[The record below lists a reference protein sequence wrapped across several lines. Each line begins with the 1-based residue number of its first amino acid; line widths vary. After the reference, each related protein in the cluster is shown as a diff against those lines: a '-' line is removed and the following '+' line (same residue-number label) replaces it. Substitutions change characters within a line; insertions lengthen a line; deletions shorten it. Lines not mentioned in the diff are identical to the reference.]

1 MIFWASIGN
10 FVEGEKSKSLVS
22 SCIRVEWP
30 ISILFRWWNFPKTS
44 TLLVSGFQISVRSNT
59 SSSVGSQLGWH
70 WKTFLR
76 KPENFSSP
84 MCQYW
89 WWRFTALEKQS
100 EQIGKNWRKSW
111 GRWKKLGGGGNLGV
125 GSRQMR
131 VVAAADPT
139 QHPSIRISSQSVLS
153 QDSWPLSRALCRL
166 GGNK

>member
-1 MIFWASIGN
+1 MIFWASIGD

-22 SCIRVEWP
+22 SCIRVYRP

-111 GRWKKLGGGGNLGV
+111 GRWKKLGAVAILGWV
-125 GSRQMR
+125 RDKWELWQLLI
-131 VVAAADPT
+131 
-139 QHPSIRISSQSVLS
+139 QLNIHPFDFQSICPESGLLTPESPWRE
-153 QDSWPLSRALCRL
+153 
-166 GGNK
+166 